1 MAVRWDHFITT
12 VHNIPQGEEVKSFRN
27 QKMGSYWID
36 SSPKS
41 SSGVEQTEL
50 NMGSG
55 MPPKQEQG
63 ITTKQKVLW
72 KAECV

>member
-1 MAVRWDHFITT
+1 
-12 VHNIPQGEEVKSFRN
+12 
-27 QKMGSYWID
+27 MGSYWVD
-36 SSPKS
+36 SSPNS

-72 KAECV
+72 KAECI